1 MKSKRILWIEDDAD
15 LLMGLIRPLKK
26 DGYEIIVAKDEKEAL
41 ETIRKPDFDLI
52 ILDIIIPTGIKGD
65 KGDVHFI
72 GMRLLETLLVDL
84 NIKIPIIVLS
94 VISDKEKVEKMRD
107 MGAKKVLLKGAFL
120 PSKLREEIYDTL
132 DVRKSE

>member
-1 MKSKRILWIEDDAD
+1 MKSKRILWVEDDAD
-15 LLMGLIRPLKK
+15 LLMGLIRPLEK

-41 ETIRKPDFDLI
+41 ETIKKPDFDLI

-72 GMRLLETLLVDL
+72 GMHLLKKLLVDL

-94 VISDKEKVEKMRD
+94 VVRDPEMITKMYK
-107 MGAKKVLLKGAFL
+107 MGVKRVLPKGAYL
-120 PSKLREEIYDTL
+120 PSKLREEVYNAL
-132 DVRKSE
+132 E